1 MKINKTKEKEF
12 DTVRT
17 FREIKEKISLEMS
30 GMSFEQIKAYLAEGS
45 KKFNEQIQQQ
55 SEVSV

>member
-1 MKINKTKEKEF
+1 MKIDKTKEKEF
-12 DTVRT
+12 DTVST
-17 FREIKEKISLEMS
+17 FREIKEKISLEMA

-55 SEVSV
+55 LTQ

>member
-12 DTVRT
+12 DTVST
-17 FREIKEKISLEMS
+17 FREIKEKIFLEMS

-45 KKFNEQIQQQ
+45 KQFYEQIRQKGR
-55 SEVSV
+55 